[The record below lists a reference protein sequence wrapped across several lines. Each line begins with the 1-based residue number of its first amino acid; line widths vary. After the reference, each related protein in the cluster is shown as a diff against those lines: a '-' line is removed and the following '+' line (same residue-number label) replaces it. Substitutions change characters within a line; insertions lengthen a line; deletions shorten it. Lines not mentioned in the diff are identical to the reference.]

1 MKNKK
6 KIIYKNLEYRVEIT
20 PDYPDF
26 KSEDLERISE
36 AWGLGDYRIWF
47 DMKEDFLEN
56 PYISISAYRGMGYTG
71 VDITRRWLE
80 IRKELEQGNIPD
92 WLVEEA
98 LK

>member
-1 MKNKK
+1 MKNK
-6 KIIYKNLEYRVEIT
+6 IENLEYEVVIT
-20 PDYPDF
+20 PENPIF
-26 KSEDLERISE
+26 KSEDLEKISK
-36 AWGLGDYRIWF
+36 AWSLGDYRIWF
-47 DMKEDFLEN
+47 DMKEDFLGG
-56 PYISISAYRGMGYTG
+56 PYISISARRGLGHPG